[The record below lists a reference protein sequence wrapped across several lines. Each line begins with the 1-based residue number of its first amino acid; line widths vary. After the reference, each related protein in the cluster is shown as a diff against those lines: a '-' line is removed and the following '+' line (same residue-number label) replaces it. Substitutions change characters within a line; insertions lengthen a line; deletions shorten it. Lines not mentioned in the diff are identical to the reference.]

1 MNQNSDKTCWHCKK
15 SLFNSEFHT
24 YRIHGKYVQMHMRCW
39 RKYMKENKP
48 ATTQIICE
56 TCGQI
61 NKIDINGNVW
71 SSYKIDKERCWY
83 CERKIARNSKT
94 ER

>member
-1 MNQNSDKTCWHCKK
+1 
-15 SLFNSEFHT
+15 
-24 YRIHGKYVQMHMRCW
+24 
-39 RKYMKENKP
+39 MKENKP
-48 ATTQIICE
+48 ATTQITCE

-61 NKIDINGNVW
+61 NEIDINGNVW

-83 CERKIARNSKT
+83 CERKIARNSNT